1 MILTEPTMEYDAQIQ
16 AYRKDFLDAGSP
28 AEGTGSVLRCATT
41 REWLERLEQ
50 YRHAETL
57 PPDGVPCT
65 QYIYVRES
73 DGKIVGMLQIRH
85 PLNEQME
92 KTGGH
97 IGYSVCPS
105 ERRRGYATR
114 MLAAGL
120 EKCAEMGISSVLVA
134 CVRENEAS
142 RRTILKNGG
151 VYESTVYEPE
161 RDRYLERY
169 RIHTKPIGGR

>member
-1 MILTEPTMEYDAQIQ
+1 MKLIEPTMEYDAQVR
-16 AYRKDFLDAGSP
+16 AYRQDFLDAGSP
-28 AEGTGSVLRCATT
+28 SEGSGALLRYADT
-41 REWLERLEQ
+41 REWLDHIERSRRE
-50 YRHAETL
+50 ETV
-57 PPDGVPCT
+57 PPDRVPCT

-85 PLNEQME
+85 YLNAALE
-92 KTGGH
+92 KYSGH

-105 ERRRGYATR
+105 ERRRGYATQ
-114 MLAAGL
+114 MLAAAL
-120 EKCAEMGISSVLVA
+120 EKCREMGLPRVMLS
-134 CVRENEAS
+134 CTRENEGS

-169 RIHTKPIGGR
+169 WIEV